1 MSDGVDRSHERIAAG
16 EEGTAAAGR
25 EVASMTR
32 AGDLWLVGGE
42 VGAGKST
49 LVRAALRELGV
60 TGAIPSPTFTVGRLY
75 DSPGQRF
82 PVAHLDLYRLGDLAG
97 EDPGLLA
104 EYFGTDRA
112 SCVEWPGSAE
122 EELTTMATRIGR
134 VAIDHLDEGSR
145 RIRIEPPE

>member
-1 MSDGVDRSHERIAAG
+1 MSDGVDRSHGRIAAG
-16 EEGTAAAGR
+16 EEETVAAGR
-25 EVASMTR
+25 EVASLTR
-32 AGDLWLVGGE
+32 PGDLWLVSGE

-49 LVRAALRELGV
+49 LVRAALRQLGV

-75 DSPGQRF
+75 ELPGQKF
-82 PVAHLDLYRLGDLAG
+82 PAAHLDLYRLGDLAG

-104 EYFGTDRA
+104 EYFGPDRV
-112 SCVEWPGSAE
+112 SFVEWPGGAE
-122 EELTTMATRIGR
+122 QDLTRMATRIGR